1 MVYRK
6 NRELVDEEV
15 EDFRLLYDNDKGENH
30 FLNETAG
37 LIWELLPDQFED
49 LSEFREEFISRFCAE
64 VEREVLE
71 NDFDECIDRFVAGG
85 LIYVRDGR

>member
-6 NRELVDEEV
+6 NRELVEEEV
-15 EDFRLLYDNDKGENH
+15 EGFKLLYDNDNGENH

-49 LSEFREEFISRFCAE
+49 LSEYREGFISRFSAE
-64 VEREVLE
+64 VERGVLE
-71 NDFDECIDRFVAGG
+71 NDFDECMDRFVKGG
-85 LIYVRDGR
+85 LVYV